1 MAREIRAL
9 ISSFSEGKLKNHLRN
24 AEPYMLTFLSHSGMP
39 PHNNS
44 AELAIRDG
52 PVVQRNMRYHVTTPD
67 GRGIFS
73 RLLTLIRTCR
83 MNGAFP
89 CRAVV

>member
-1 MAREIRAL
+1 
-9 ISSFSEGKLKNHLRN
+9 
-24 AEPYMLTFLSHSGMP
+24 MLTFLSHSGMP